1 MKQSQKTLLFWVL
14 VILMCIVIFNFVAR
28 EEQPRSV
35 PFSEFVTDVAEGKV
49 KKVKIRPQENSGNT
63 PTGSSPRTRPF
74 SPANAARGTKR

>member
-35 PFSEFVTDVAEGKV
+35 PFSEFVTDVADGKV
-49 KKVKIRPQENSGNT
+49 
-63 PTGSSPRTRPF
+63 PTKAPRRVSAEPATRRSPSASWASR
-74 SPANAARGTKR
+74 